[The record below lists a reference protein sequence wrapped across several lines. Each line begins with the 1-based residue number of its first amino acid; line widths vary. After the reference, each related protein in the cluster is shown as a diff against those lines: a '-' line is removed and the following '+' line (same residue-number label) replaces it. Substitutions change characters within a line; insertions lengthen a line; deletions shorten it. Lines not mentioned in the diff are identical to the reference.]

1 MTKWKLSRRSF
12 LEGTAAVAVGGATF
26 GRARGAYAAG
36 RLSVGFWDHWV
47 PGAND
52 YLTRLAKE
60 WAEKE
65 KVDLQIDYI
74 PSQGN
79 KDLLTI
85 QAESQAHSGH
95 DILTFRTWEAS
106 SHAEDLEPVDDVM
119 KEVLASNGKTNPV
132 VEYLAH
138 QNGRW
143 IAVPATPGSQIK
155 GPCSRLDLM
164 KQHAGIDVVGDVPG
178 RRPDQPRVGQELDVR
193 HVPGRRR
200 EVRQGRRSRSASAS
214 ALPPIRSTSSVRS
227 STPSAPSWS
236 TRRAR
241 SRSSPRRPSQA
252 LDYMKRLSAFLPP
265 DVIAWDDASNN
276 RWLISGKGALIFNPP
291 SAWAVAK
298 RDAPK
303 VAEQCW
309 THPMPAGP
317 KGRFAPYLPFNWGIW
332 SFSKNKSAAKSLLAH
347 LSTKE
352 AIAQFVEGSQ
362 GYDIPGYEALHEFP
376 AWAEQGPPK
385 GTLRHYPIVP
395 GEQTYSIAASPAPPK
410 IAVQV
415 YSQATVTKMV
425 GRMMQNGDTPE
436 KAVAWAESELEGFLR
451 T

>member
-12 LEGTAAVAVGGATF
+12 LEGTAAVAVGGATL

-164 KQHAGIDVVGDVPG
+164 KQHAGIDVVAMYPGDGPTN
-178 RRPDQPRVGQELDVR
+178 QELAKNWTFDTFLAAAEKCAKAG
-193 HVPGRRR
+193 VPFGI
-200 EVRQGRRSRSASAS
+200 G
-214 ALPPIRSTSSVRS
+214 LGTTSDSVDSVGAVFNAFGAQLVDEKGEITVRS
-227 STPSAPSWS
+227 EATL
-236 TRRAR
+236 
-241 SRSSPRRPSQA
+241 QA

>member
-12 LEGTAAVAVGGATF
+12 LEGTAAVAVGGATL

-164 KQHAGIDVVGDVPG
+164 KQHAGIDVVAMYPGDGPTN
-178 RRPDQPRVGQELDVR
+178 QELAKNWTFDTFLAAAEKCAKAG
-193 HVPGRRR
+193 VPFGIGLGETYDSVDTAGAFFLAFGAQLVDAKSNVTVKTD
-200 EVRQGRRSRSASAS
+200 EVRQ
-214 ALPPIRSTSSVRS
+214 ALEF
-227 STPSAPSWS
+227 
-236 TRRAR
+236 
-241 SRSSPRRPSQA
+241 
-252 LDYMKRLSAFLPP
+252 YKRLIPFLPA
-265 DVIAWDDASNN
+265 DATAWDDASNN
-276 RWLISGKGALIFNPP
+276 KWLISGRGAMIMNPP

-298 RDAPK
+298 RDAPQ

-309 THPMPAGP
+309 THGFPVGP
-317 KGRFAPYLPFNWGIW
+317 KGRFAPFLPFFWSIW
-332 SFSKNKSAAKSLLAH
+332 KFSKNKEAAKSLLAH
-347 LSTKE
+347 LSQPASIE
-352 AIAQFVEGSQ
+352 RFVAASG
-362 GYDIPGYEALHEFP
+362 GFDLP
-376 AWAEQGPPK
+376 AFEKLTTLKTWAEEGPPK
-385 GTLRHYPIVP
+385 GTLFHYPNP
-395 GEQTYSIAASPAPPK
+395 YKHQTLSIAASPAPPK
-410 IAVQV
+410 VAQQI
-415 YSQATVTKMV
+415 YGQAILTKMCV
-425 GRMMQNGDTPE
+425 RYYQGEAME
-436 KAVAWAESELEGFLR
+436 KTLSWAEGECEGYMR
-451 T
+451 S

>member
-1 MTKWKLSRRSF
+1 
-12 LEGTAAVAVGGATF
+12 V
-26 GRARGAYAAG
+26 
-36 RLSVGFWDHWV
+36 D
-47 PGAND
+47 
-52 YLTRLAKE
+52 
-60 WAEKE
+60 EKGE
-65 KVDLQIDYI
+65 I
-74 PSQGN
+74 
-79 KDLLTI
+79 T
-85 QAESQAHSGH
+85 
-95 DILTFRTWEAS
+95 
-106 SHAEDLEPVDDVM
+106 
-119 KEVLASNGKTNPV
+119 
-132 VEYLAH
+132 
-138 QNGRW
+138 
-143 IAVPATPGSQIK
+143 
-155 GPCSRLDLM
+155 
-164 KQHAGIDVVGDVPG
+164 
-178 RRPDQPRVGQELDVR
+178 
-193 HVPGRRR
+193 
-200 EVRQGRRSRSASAS
+200 
-214 ALPPIRSTSSVRS
+214 VRS
-227 STPSAPSWS
+227 EATL
-236 TRRAR
+236 
-241 SRSSPRRPSQA
+241 QA

-317 KGRFAPYLPFNWGIW
+317 KGRFAPYAPFNWGVW
-332 SFSKNKSAAKSLLAH
+332 GFSKNKSAAKSLLAH

-436 KAVAWAESELEGFLR
+436 KVVAWAESELEGFLR